1 MGIVS
6 KAEFARQ
13 LHVSRARVSQ
23 MSGQGMPLTP
33 GGRVNMKDA
42 IAWMEAH
49 VDMGHGRFS
58 ATIPDGQGSFSPAVA
73 LGSTA
78 ASTAPVPAAGRDG
91 LLDPRRI
98 LLTARAKAA
107 LLAVRKAERQERQE
121 RRESGE
127 LVEAAEIIEAV
138 QEIVINARNKL
149 LSLSFRLA
157 PRLAYETDTRR
168 CQQIVEDGVLESL
181 QQLSEYKPV

>member
-1 MGIVS
+1 MEIVS

-23 MSGQGMPLTP
+23 MSGQGMPLTL

-49 VDMGHGRFS
+49 VDMGHGHFS
-58 ATIPDGQGSFSPAVA
+58 ATIPDGQGSCPAVA

-78 ASTAPVPAAGRDG
+78 ASTASVSAAGRDSFPY
-91 LLDPRRI
+91 PRRI

-107 LLAVRKAERQERQE
+107 LLAVRKAERQER
-121 RRESGE
+121 RESGE
-127 LVEAAEIIEAV
+127 LIE
-138 QEIVINARNKL
+138 R
-149 LSLSFRLA
+149 
-157 PRLAYETDTRR
+157 PR
-168 CQQIVEDGVLESL
+168 S
-181 QQLSEYKPV
+181 